1 MVYSGMLTLLNMQ
14 IGDAYCRK
22 EHIACV
28 KHESTSPVDEWFNS
42 FVLFAEF
49 LPTISFDL

>member
-1 MVYSGMLTLLNMQ
+1 MVYSGMLKLLNMQ

-22 EHIACV
+22 ERIACV
-28 KHESTSPVDEWFNS
+28 KYKSTSPMDEWFTS
-42 FVLFAEF
+42 FVLLAEF